1 MIHCGDYITSA
12 LILWESFAKAY
23 LFIYSPIYLS
33 TYLFIY
39 LFPGWLLVWLKRF
52 ILFHVWLQSC
62 MKGLA
67 STEEDNYLLVRHC

>member
-23 LFIYSPIYLS
+23 LFIYSPIYL
-33 TYLFIY
+33 FIY
-39 LFPGWLLVWLKRF
+39 LFPGRLLVCLKRF
-52 ILFHVWLQSC
+52 IIFHVWLQSC

-67 STEEDNYLLVRHC
+67 STEKDNYLLVRHC